1 MRNAP
6 YGQKASFSE
15 LVCQILHTSPE
26 MSVSMS
32 TMGTGAGRGRRGK
45 RNESGSSAVEFAL
58 VSGVL
63 FLVVFGIIQ
72 YGLYFNDALSVRQAV
87 REAAR
92 HGVVKDFPSCGGKT
106 EELDKLACYTEQQVG
121 ALTGP
126 TYVKIVQPAE
136 WKKGK
141 PLTVCAM
148 VKSDGGIG
156 LLPMPADGWITSKT
170 QMSIEQDTHPLPTG
184 AAAPADPP
192 GADWNWCA

>member
-1 MRNAP
+1 M
-6 YGQKASFSE
+6 
-15 LVCQILHTSPE
+15 
-26 MSVSMS
+26 
-32 TMGTGAGRGRRGK
+32 K

-92 HGVVKDFPSCGGKT
+92 HGVVRDVPACGT
-106 EELDKLACYTEQQVG
+106 ETAELDQLACYTKKQVG

-126 TYVKIVQPAE
+126 TYVKVLPPAT
-136 WKKGK
+136 WKKGA

-156 LLPMPADGWITSKT
+156 LLPMPDDGWITSKT
-170 QMSIEQDTHPLPTG
+170 QLSIEQDKYPLPVG
-184 AAAPADPP
+184 AAAAPNPP
-192 GADWNWCA
+192 GADWNWCV